1 MENMMKKTL
10 ITISN
15 VLAFVAFLCLMAT
28 GSIIHWVLP
37 PGSGGLGRGGGF
49 GRGRHLLEGD
59 RVQTLLGWGRHDWG
73 SLHYWL
79 AVAFVC
85 IMVLH
90 LVLNWAWIR
99 NTFFSRKKTAEQVS
113 CP

>member
-1 MENMMKKTL
+1 MKKAL

-15 VLAFVAFLCLMAT
+15 VLAFVAFLCPMAT
-28 GSIIHWVLP
+28 GSVMHWVLT
-37 PGSGGLGRGGGF
+37 PGSGGGF
-49 GRGRHLLEGD
+49 GRGRHLPEGD

-85 IMVLH
+85 AMVLH
-90 LVLNWAWIR
+90 LVLNWSWIK
-99 NTFFSRKKTAEQVS
+99 NTFLPRKKTAEQGS
-113 CP
+113 